1 MFKCSYKHCN
11 KEYREKANLY
21 THIKRKHLN
30 VEEDDNETLSDS
42 D

>member
-1 MFKCSYKHCN
+1 MVKCSYKNCN

-21 THIKRKHLN
+21 THIKRKQLK
-30 VEEDDNETLSDS
+30 EEEDNETLSDS